1 MKKRFVVSG
10 TVRCWTIVYADSKE
24 EALKIA
30 ATRELAKKHHSYT
43 EPELFHVES
52 MDEPQNLVAEATF
65 E

>member
-1 MKKRFVVSG
+1 MKNRFVVSG
-10 TVRCWTIVYADSKE
+10 TVRCWTIVYAESGE

-43 EPELFHVES
+43 DREFFHVES
-52 MDEPQNLVAEATF
+52 MDEPQNLVAEVTI